1 MPRSV
6 SLPCN
11 LSRRAI
17 VSEVNMR
24 MKLAKLSLIAAVAMG
39 ALAAGTTVT
48 IAQDTNAAPGTAH
61 GQKAGHLRDQFQ
73 KIAEDLQLTD
83 QEKEQARPI
92 FRDFFEKAKGI
103 RQDTS
108 LDQQQRREQLKD
120 LRQNVAAKLKGILTS
135 EQLEKWQ
142 SMRQEHSKKQS
153 S

>member
-1 MPRSV
+1 M
-6 SLPCN
+6 SLN
-11 LSRRAI
+11 
-17 VSEVNMR
+17 
-24 MKLAKLSLIAAVAMG
+24 KLSLIAAVAMG

-48 IAQDTNAAPGTAH
+48 IALDTNAAPGSAH
-61 GQKAGHLRDQFQ
+61 SQKAGHLRDQFQ

-83 QEKEQARPI
+83 QQKEEARPI
-92 FRDFFEKAKGI
+92 FKDFFEKAKGI

-108 LDQQQRREQLKD
+108 LDQPQRREQLKG
-120 LRQNVAAKLKGILTS
+120 LRQDVGTKLKGILTP